1 MSVPLSGG
9 AYSTRR
15 GAVKLLADMQI
26 KHVKANGF
34 NFQSGNGLLGNGL
47 ANNPLKVDTNWIE
60 ANFINSKYWQF
71 SQVGDPTDQELPISG
86 SYFSVSY
93 PYGNEVYR
101 PSAFVEGNGDMR
113 ILRHVT
119 NGEDQRVVYS
129 VWKNYR
135 QTTIDKI
142 RHTDNVYTIPGL
154 FPDEYIHNVFQM
166 SSQAMLAEVWTESFG
181 FKEYI
186 FINLNGT
193 SIGAHHTFIR
203 LGDGP
208 LGIFNRL
215 SGFTQQQR
223 RSIFRST
230 NIMAA
235 IVSGRRFILAQ
246 DDARSLPA
254 DQKPAGQ
261 LRHSSAGLFLS
272 QR

>member
-1 MSVPLSGG
+1 MVAVFIYSKRYGDQGPPISNPTSTHHFFFFFLLSGG
-9 AYSTRR
+9 TYSTRR

-26 KHVKANGF
+26 KYIKANGF

-47 ANNPLKVDTNWIE
+47 VNNPLKVDTNWID

-71 SQVGDPTDQELPISG
+71 SQVGDPSDQELPISG

-101 PSAFVEGNGDMR
+101 PTAFVEGNGDMR

-166 SSQAMLAEVWTESFG
+166 SS
-181 FKEYI
+181 
-186 FINLNGT
+186 
-193 SIGAHHTFIR
+193 
-203 LGDGP
+203 
-208 LGIFNRL
+208 
-215 SGFTQQQR
+215 
-223 RSIFRST
+223 
-230 NIMAA
+230 
-235 IVSGRRFILAQ
+235 
-246 DDARSLPA
+246 
-254 DQKPAGQ
+254 
-261 LRHSSAGLFLS
+261 
-272 QR
+272 